1 MRELN
6 HENIIRL
13 YEVHETDK
21 SIYLVM
27 ELIQGKPLQDVLRRS
42 TFQEDYSDS
51 RVSGM
56 IYSIIDSLAYIASK
70 GIMHRDL
77 KPANIL
83 LDKSGKI
90 KIIDFGLATYIKA
103 SDYVFKKCGTPGY
116 IAPEVFEYDEK
127 VPSTFYNDRCDIF
140 SAGCIM
146 YYMLFG
152 KPLIQASDASKALNL
167 NRDFD
172 DLEIIYLVKK
182 EMTKPASKINKDG
195 KFN

>member
-103 SDYVFKKCGTPGY
+103 SDYIFKKCGTPGY